1 MGPLAILLRS
11 MRRHRPLVALA
22 AVMVLAVGGA
32 LTAGTGRAQAADTLL
47 SQGKTATA
55 SSVENAGTP
64 ASAAVDG
71 DTGTRWSSAA
81 ADPQWLQVD
90 LGATATVTSVTL
102 AWETA
107 YGKAFTVQVSADGR
121 NWTDIYST
129 TTGTGGTQT
138 LSVNGS
144 GRFVRMYGTARGT
157 GYGYSLWEFK
167 VYGSMSTTAGCGT
180 ADAAQGKTAT
190 ASSAEGDG
198 TPASAAVDGD
208 TGTRWSSAFADP
220 QWLQV
225 DLGTSAGICQV
236 VLDWESA
243 YGKAFAVQVSDDAQ
257 TWTDIYSTTTGTG
270 GTQTLDVSGSGRYV
284 RMYGT
289 ARGTGYGYSLWEFKV
304 FTTAGGTSG
313 GTAGGTTGGSTGGAT
328 GGTTGG
334 SGNPGG
340 DFPGSVISAF
350 KQVSASS
357 HEGGNAPAAALDG
370 RTDTRWSSLSTDNE
384 WLKVDLGTTGSI
396 SGIVLDWESAYGK
409 GYRIEVSAD
418 GSTWTPIYSTS
429 DGKGGVEKLP
439 VTGKGRYVR
448 LTGTARATGY
458 GYSLWEFDVYGT
470 LDASTATPPLLSGPT
485 EAPATTGQF
494 QLSAPADKAMVTTT
508 RRPQLSWAAVAGTA
522 HYEVWINISRTD
534 YDFTRSGSL
543 LNLYTKVAE
552 PTGTSYTPSWDIT
565 DRWTYKWYIVAVSG
579 SGARTTSAIR
589 QFSVYLPDIEQVA
602 DGVNV
607 IDGARDLNKD
617 GAIQPYENWRL
628 PVATRVGDLL
638 GRMTLEEKAYQMF
651 YNVQQYPLSGWHFG
665 PAQPADLNTVL
676 LSTAATRLGIPPV
689 SAGDTT
695 AGYQT
700 TYPLQSTLAAGKDY
714 PLDYQL
720 GNMQREEE
728 LQVGARGTLSPLAEV
743 GTKVL
748 YPRIQEGGGE
758 NAEVAAAQLRALIA
772 GLQGGPELNPG
783 SVLATVKHWPG
794 EGAGGE
800 AGIVYDAVTIKYH
813 MIPFKAAIDAGAVN
827 IMPGYAGSSY
837 LDPGGPGAGDSAKIL
852 AYLRQNLGYTGLIT
866 TDWLP
871 SGAWINAA
879 NAGSDVMGGADPGA
893 TGFTMG
899 SFEQQ
904 VPQARIDDAVSRILT
919 LKFELG
925 IFDHP
930 YGDPV
935 NGPYRF
941 HQPSYV
947 QLADQAS
954 RQSTTLLKNDGV
966 LPLKLASGDSIAVA
980 GDRATDGAACC
991 IWSSYFH
998 PDYGSLDQLDALTA
1012 RAGQDGVNVYQGS
1025 GPAPKVA
1032 VVYAGEP
1039 SYTHATAWPDTQ
1051 PYLPADQVALI
1062 KNYKDQG
1069 IPVVVVLTL
1078 PRPIVMS
1085 DWNGLADAIVVT
1097 YRGGEEVGPA
1107 TASLLFG
1114 DYTPH
1119 GHLPWQMPRSLDQIL
1134 KPGGGDTLADAN
1146 EAWDLPYDLGATDA
1160 ERADIRARIDAG
1172 QTVPPTYGD
1181 PLYQYGYGLTS
1192 WTAG

>member
-1 MGPLAILLRS
+1 MSILSHLQRS
-11 MRRHRPLVALA
+11 MRRHRPLTAVVAVMALA
-22 AVMVLAVGGA
+22 LGGA
-32 LTAGTGRAQAADTLL
+32 LSATTGTARAADTLL

-55 SSVENAGTP
+55 SSTENAGTP

-81 ADPQWLQVD
+81 SDPQWLQVDLGSSATLTSVTLNWETAYATAFRIQTSDNGTSWTDVYSTTTGTGGVQQLSVNGSGRYVRMYGTARATGYGYSLWEFQVYGSASVSGGCGTDNAALNHPATASSTENGGTPASAAVDGDAGTRWSSAASDPQWLQVD
-90 LGATATVTSVTL
+90 LGASATVCKVVLT
-102 AWETA
+102 WENAYATA
-107 YGKAFTVQVSADGR
+107 FRIQVSPDGQT
-121 NWTDIYST
+121 WTDAYST

-138 LSVNGS
+138 L
-144 GRFVRMYGTARGT
+144 A
-157 GYGYSLWEFK
+157 
-167 VYGSMSTTAGCGT
+167 
-180 ADAAQGKTAT
+180 
-190 ASSAEGDG
+190 
-198 TPASAAVDGD
+198 
-208 TGTRWSSAFADP
+208 
-220 QWLQV
+220 
-225 DLGTSAGICQV
+225 
-236 VLDWESA
+236 
-243 YGKAFAVQVSDDAQ
+243 
-257 TWTDIYSTTTGTG
+257 
-270 GTQTLDVSGSGRYV
+270 VSGTGRYV

-289 ARGTGYGYSLWEFKV
+289 ARATGYGYSLWEFAV
-304 FTTAGGTSG
+304 YTSG
-313 GTAGGTTGGSTGGAT
+313 GGGGTTTPPG
-328 GGTTGG
+328 
-334 SGNPGG
+334 GG
-340 DFPGSVISAF
+340 DFSGTVISAF
-350 KQVSASS
+350 KPVKASS
-357 HEGGNAPAAALDG
+357 YEGANAPAAALDG
-370 RTDTRWSSLSTDNE
+370 RTTTRWSSLSTDNE
-384 WLKVDLGTTGSI
+384 WLQVDLGGPASI
-396 SGIVLDWESAYGK
+396 SGVVLNWESAYAS
-409 GYRIEVSAD
+409 GYRIEVSDNA
-418 GSTWTPIYSTS
+418 TAWTPIYTTTT
-429 DGKGGVEKLP
+429 GKGGVEKLP

-448 LTGTARATGY
+448 FYGTARATGY
-458 GYSLWEFDVYGT
+458 GYSLWEFQVYGT
-470 LDASTATPPLLSGPT
+470 VDTTTATPPMLSGPT
-485 EAPATTGQF
+485 KAPATTGQF
-494 QLSAPADKAMVTTT
+494 ALAAPADKAMVTNT
-508 RRPQLSWAAVAGTA
+508 RRPALSWAAVAGTA

-534 YDFTRSGSL
+534 YDWTASGNL
-543 LNLYTKVAE
+543 LDLYTKVAE

-565 DRWTYKWYIVAVSG
+565 DRWTYKWFVVAVSG
-579 SGARTTSAIR
+579 SGARTTSEIR
-589 QFSVYLPDIEQVA
+589 QFGVYLPDIEQAA
-602 DGVNV
+602 DGVNIV
-607 IDGARDLNKD
+607 NGARDLNKD
-617 GAIQPYENWRL
+617 GTIEPYEDWRL
-628 PVATRVGDLL
+628 PVDTRVNDLL

-651 YNVQQYPLSGWHFG
+651 YNVQQYPMSGWHFG
-665 PAQPADLNTVL
+665 PAQPADLNNVL
-676 LSTAATRLGIPPV
+676 MSTAATRLGIPPV

-728 LQVGARGTLSPLAEV
+728 LEVGARGTLSPLAEV

-758 NAEVAAAQLRALIA
+758 NADVAAAQLRALVA

-800 AGIVYDAVTIKYH
+800 AGIVYDGVTIKYH
-813 MIPFKAAIDAGAVN
+813 MIPFKAAMEAGAVN

-852 AYLRQNLGYTGLIT
+852 TYLRQNLGYTGLIT

-893 TGFTMG
+893 TGFTMA
-899 SFEQQ
+899 SFEQG
-904 VPQARIDDAVSRILT
+904 VPLARIDDAVSRILK

-941 HQPSYV
+941 HQPSYT
-947 QLADQAS
+947 QLANQAS
-954 RQSTTLLKNDGV
+954 RESNTLLKNDGV

-998 PDYGSLDQLDALTA
+998 PDYGSLDQLDALKA
-1012 RAGQDGVNVYQGS
+1012 RAGQNGVNVYQGS

-1032 VVYAGEP
+1032 VVYVGEP

-1051 PYLPADQVALI
+1051 PYLPADQLALI
-1062 KNYKDQG
+1062 QNYKSQG
-1069 IPVVVVLTL
+1069 IKVVVVLTL
-1078 PRPIVMS
+1078 PRPIVIS
-1085 DWNGLADAIVVT
+1085 DWNDLADAIVVT

-1119 GHLPWQMPRSLDQIL
+1119 GHLPWQLPRSLDQIL
-1134 KPGGGDTLADAN
+1134 KPGGGDTPADAN

-1160 ERADIRARIDAG
+1160 ERADIRAKIDAG
-1172 QTVPPTYGD
+1172 QPVPTTYGN
-1181 PLYQYGYGLTS
+1181 PLYAYGAGLTS
-1192 WTAG
+1192 WAAG